1 MSYIPQEQFGTQSVQ
16 AEPLNLG
23 PNIFPAQP
31 GQLPPEAYQSQ
42 TPTVRTLP
50 PQYKTNTLPPKVVTT
65 RLQPIYPPGG
75 AQPSVPQF

>member
-1 MSYIPQEQFGTQSVQ
+1 MSMQFGQDFGTQSVGG

-23 PNIFPAQP
+23 PNICPAQP

-50 PQYKTNTLPPKVVTT
+50 PKVVKNT
-65 RLQPIYPPGG
+65 
-75 AQPSVPQF
+75 